1 MSGHAVPFSAEGYR
15 VRAEECLRLA
25 SDTADQLIRSEL
37 LNLARLYARLAH
49 AMETAGREEIALA
62 GH

>member
-1 MSGHAVPFSAEGYR
+1 MSGHPVPFSAEGYWR
-15 VRAEECLRLA
+15 RAEECLRLA
-25 SDTADQLIRSEL
+25 ADTADQLIRSEL

-49 AMETAGREEIALA
+49 AMQGTERGEAVLT

>member
-1 MSGHAVPFSAEGYR
+1 MSGLLVPFSAEGYWR
-15 VRAEECLRLA
+15 RAEECLRLA

-37 LNLARLYARLAH
+37 LNLARLYARLGH
-49 AMETAGREEIALA
+49 ALQSAEQKEAVLA

>member
-1 MSGHAVPFSAEGYR
+1 VPFDAEGYW

-49 AMETAGREEIALA
+49 ALQSAEQKEILSASR
-62 GH
+62 

>member
-1 MSGHAVPFSAEGYR
+1 MSGPLVSFSAEGYWI
-15 VRAEECLRLA
+15 RAEECLRLA

-49 AMETAGREEIALA
+49 AMETAGREETALA